1 MKNFNSVTWFFTQKP
16 SKKVWK
22 NVFFENF
29 TLKNKF
35 SEKKNY
41 MVFCAFKSSTKWPKP
56 ILKIFDSFW
65 VMIEKLQKIFFTKTV
80 LRGSLWV
87 GSWPNTKQTKIQV
100 KDYMVIKFHQN
111 RLVTLGVINVER
123 ASWPAGPAGSK
134 FFFQISIS

>member
-35 SEKKNY
+35 SEKKKLY
-41 MVFCAFKSSTKWPKP
+41 DFLRLTKWPKP

-65 VMIEKLQKIFFTKTV
+65 VMIEKLQKKIFTKTV

-123 ASWPAGPAGSK
+123 ASWPGRPAGSK
-134 FFFQISIS
+134 FFFSDFD